1 MIDAAA
7 MTDASSLPFRID
19 VVRSTR
25 RRRSVGAQ
33 LVGDVLRISIPSW
46 MSAGEQAQ
54 WVDKM
59 ALRFV
64 RSMSTD
70 RIDLVDRAASLARR
84 YGLPRPS
91 DIRWVHD
98 MTTRWGSCTSTTGTI
113 RISSR
118 VAAFPDWVIDYI
130 IVHELAHLEQANHG
144 PQFWALVERYP
155 RSERAIGYLIA
166 KSSEADDHLP
176 D

>member
-1 MIDAAA
+1 MSDAAA
-7 MTDASSLPFRID
+7 LPFRID

-59 ALRFV
+59 TVRFV
-64 RSMSTD
+64 RSMSTE

-98 MTTRWGSCTSTTGTI
+98 MTTRWGSCTSSSRAI

-118 VAAFPDWVIDYI
+118 VAAFPDWVVDYI
-130 IVHELAHLEQANHG
+130 IVHELAHLEQPNHG
-144 PQFWALVERYP
+144 PQFWALVQRYP
-155 RSERAIGYLIA
+155 RAERAIGFLIA
-166 KSSEADDHLP
+166 KSSESDDHLP

>member
-1 MIDAAA
+1 MTDAAA
-7 MTDASSLPFRID
+7 MTDAASLPFRID

-46 MSAGEQAQ
+46 MTANEQAQ

-70 RIDLVDRAASLARR
+70 RIDLVARAASLARR
-84 YGLPRPS
+84 YGLPRPN

-130 IVHELAHLEQANHG
+130 IVQQRGGMNELDGRSQLQA
-144 PQFWALVERYP
+144 AIIARP
-155 RSERAIGYLIA
+155 RQSRGCNGQ
-166 KSSEADDHLP
+166 
-176 D
+176 